1 MQKHYIVILW
11 YTIMEITTIKLT
23 KKTKSRLDK
32 LKTHKRDSYEEIV
45 QRMLEIL
52 NISRL
57 NPSKAKEKLMEI
69 DELNHAISS
78 PKASS

>member
-1 MQKHYIVILW
+1 
-11 YTIMEITTIKLT
+11 MEITTIKLT